1 VDPKLYQAKQHLFK
15 YQQALLGMLG
25 EITGKSVEARS
36 VFEPAVSYTDGWESV
51 GTLALSIWGLA
62 AFQSERF
69 DRHPQWESAANET
82 IRFLSVHCA
91 NCGAKHPGGQRRFL
105 CSDCAGILDSTARRR
120 ITETAVAEQV
130 AAYFEELHGP
140 FDTEDDPAE

>member
-1 VDPKLYQAKQHLFK
+1 METKLYQAKQHLYK

-25 EITGKSVEARS
+25 EITGKPVETPS
-36 VFEPAVSYTDGWESV
+36 VFEPAVSYTESWESV

-69 DRHPQWESAANET
+69 DTHPQWESAANET

-91 NCGAKHPGGQRRFL
+91 NCGAKHTGGQRRFL
-105 CSDCAGILDSTARRR
+105 CSDCTGVLDVTARRR
-120 ITETAVAEQV
+120 ITETAVADQV
-130 AAYFEELHGP
+130 AAYFEELNGP
-140 FDTEDDPAE
+140 FETEDDSAE